1 LIFTD
6 LDGTLLNHATYTF
19 QLALPALKT
28 LKEKNIPLIF
38 CTSKTRAETEKIRKQ
53 TENTHPYIIENG
65 GAIFIPE
72 GDLLLESDL
81 IKELTEDIQ
90 KNSGHRIIEM
100 GIPYSRLREVL
111 SQIQTRHPGKIKG
124 FGDLTV
130 KEVANLCDI
139 SSDQAL
145 LAKHREYDEPFI
157 LEDEDLLRE
166 LQEIAQHEGLRVTR
180 GGRFYHLMGANDK
193 GQAVLRLI
201 KMYRQKFDTLRSVA
215 LGDSL
220 NDLPMLA
227 TVDIPV
233 LLPKPD
239 GFHDPSVLLDGL
251 FFAKNSGPSGWNDA
265 VLKIIHGS

>member
-1 LIFTD
+1 M
-6 LDGTLLNHATYTF
+6 
-19 QLALPALKT
+19 
-28 LKEKNIPLIF
+28 
-38 CTSKTRAETEKIRKQ
+38 IRRQ
-53 TENTHPYIIENG
+53 TENTHPFIVENG

-72 GDLLLESDL
+72 EDPLLEPHL
-81 IKELTEDIQ
+81 TKELEEDI
-90 KNSGHRIIEM
+90 KKKSGCRIMAM
-100 GIPYSRLREVL
+100 GTSYARLREVL
-111 SQIQTRHPGKIKG
+111 SQIEAQYPGKIKG

-130 KEVANLCDI
+130 KEVAKLCDF

-166 LQEIAQHEGLRVTR
+166 VQEIAQHEGLRVTR

-201 KMYRQKFDTLRSVA
+201 EMYRQKFDTLRSVA

-227 TVDIPV
+227 SVDIPV